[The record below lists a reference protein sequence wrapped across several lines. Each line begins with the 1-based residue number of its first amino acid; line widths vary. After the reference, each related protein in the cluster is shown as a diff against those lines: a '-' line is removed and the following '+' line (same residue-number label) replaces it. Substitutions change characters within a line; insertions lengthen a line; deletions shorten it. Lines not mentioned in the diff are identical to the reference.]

1 MPEVPPMPQVDAA
14 EWTKQASGLEVWDA
28 KVGEGDAAKPGSTV
42 TVHYT
47 GWLTNGKQF
56 DSSVARGKTISFSL
70 NQVIKG
76 WQEGIPGMKP
86 GGVRRLKIPSAL
98 GYGAAGAGR
107 DIPPNSVLI
116 FEVELISAK

>member
-1 MPEVPPMPQVDAA
+1 MAMPQVDAA
-14 EWTKQASGLEVWDA
+14 EWTKQASGLETWDA
-28 KVGEGDAAKPGSTV
+28 TEGTGDAVKPGGTV

-56 DSSVARGKTISFSL
+56 DSSVGRQPITFPLGR
-70 NQVIKG
+70 VIKG

-86 GGVRRLKIPSAL
+86 GGVRRLKIPANL
-98 GYGAAGAGR
+98 GYGAAGAGA
-107 DIPPNSVLI
+107 DIPPNATLI